1 MDFKTASAAFVVA
14 QSPTLDLPRAV
25 GLTDAA
31 PLGDDRVAYGIHDP
45 STPAFVG
52 QWPAVGRT
60 WCRVDPVGD
69 RQLVQLYFSLS
80 DFLERWSEDDDVPLD
95 EDELKPLA
103 DAFVAAAE
111 GLDAEIGW
119 IDARAHYGDEDWE
132 NRLGS
137 VTLNT
142 AWARLYLSQGRDAI
156 LDQHFQLTWMRQDV
170 TADWGPDFER
180 AFETTDRGWLLWKG
194 DESSR
199 WF

>member
-14 QSPTLDLPRAV
+14 PTAV
-25 GLTDAA
+25 IEPSALGLADGV
-31 PLGDDRVAYGIHDP
+31 PLGEDRVGYGIHDP
-45 STPAFVG
+45 ALPAFIG
-52 QWPAVGRT
+52 EWPAVGRT

-69 RQLVQLYFSLS
+69 RQLVQLFFSYNEFIEL
-80 DFLERWSEDDDVPLD
+80 WSEDEDVPLEQD
-95 EDELKPLA
+95 PLKPLA
-103 DAFVAAAE
+103 DAFAAAAE

-119 IDARAHYGDEDWE
+119 VDGRAHHGHEDWE

-142 AWARLYLSQGRDAI
+142 GWARRYVDEGRDAI
-156 LDQHFQLTWMRQDV
+156 LDEDFQLTWMRQDV
-170 TADWGPDFER
+170 TAGWGPDFTR
-180 AFETTDRGWLLWKG
+180 AFETTDAGWLLWKG